1 MHGRVYASLE
11 RKPVLKNNLS
21 QIERYATII
30 SMCLC
35 IPWRL
40 HRYIFMN
47 WKAFFVKWE
56 NFDKLQLIE
65 SSTTYYYIGMM
76 HIPNRM
82 RGPHNQQIKGKFWRR
97 ETYDKSWLWRFFY
110 TSIIAFFS
118 IHHPFSGGLL
128 ETFSL
133 YTLHQFLIVQ
143 SWDTNKTLNI
153 ATTILERFFQK
164 SG

>member
-1 MHGRVYASLE
+1 MFKKPPKFFVHGRVYASLE

-30 SMCLC
+30 SMC

-65 SSTTYYYIGMM
+65 SSTTYYCIGMM

-97 ETYDKSWLWRFFY
+97 ETYDKSWLWRFLY

-133 YTLHQFLIVQ
+133 YTIHHIPHR
-143 SWDTNKTLNI
+143 
-153 ATTILERFFQK
+153 AILGYE
-164 SG
+164 